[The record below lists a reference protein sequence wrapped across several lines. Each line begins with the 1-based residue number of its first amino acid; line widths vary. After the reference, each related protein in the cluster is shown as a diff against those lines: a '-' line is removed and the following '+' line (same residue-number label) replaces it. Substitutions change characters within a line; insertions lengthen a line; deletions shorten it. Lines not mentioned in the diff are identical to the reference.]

1 MKKILAG
8 ILVLTV
14 FLGGCGGSKAS
25 KSPELVREA
34 FGTTFSEVKE
44 NFGWE
49 MEKNQMKEQIEPYY
63 EEERVVGYSME
74 LEDVELLG
82 TDASR
87 VFLQFM
93 GEEREKAELVLI
105 YAEFPSEKEVDV
117 AAKKLT
123 KAFGEKKSEMYCSLP
138 GFRYWGE
145 IWEGQANSHINEL
158 PFLEKVV
165 GDNGIELWGTEEKV
179 ENVFG
184 NAENPEEAYRS
195 WGFTS
200 NTYVWNI
207 EGNDWE
213 AVKQDPLVKA
223 VLYRDSE
230 KYKKQNV
237 LFIDGFNQ
245 YMADMEK

>member
-82 TDASR
+82 TNASR

-138 GFRYWGE
+138 GFSYWGD
-145 IWEGQANSHINEL
+145 IWEGRTYVEEL
-158 PFLEKVV
+158 PNLEKVV
-165 GDNGIELWGTEEKV
+165 GDDGTELWGTEETVKDALKDA
-179 ENVFG
+179 G
-184 NAENPEEAYRS
+184 NPEEAYRS
-195 WGFTS
+195 WGLTS
-200 NTYVWNI
+200 NTYIWSI
-207 EGNDWE
+207 EENGWE

-223 VLYRDSE
+223 VLFRNSE